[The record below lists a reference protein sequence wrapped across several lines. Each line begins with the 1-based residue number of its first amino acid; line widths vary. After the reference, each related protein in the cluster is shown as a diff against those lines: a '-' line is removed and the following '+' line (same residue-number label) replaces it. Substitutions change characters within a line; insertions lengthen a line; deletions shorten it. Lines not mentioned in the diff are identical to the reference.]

1 MEGLKSHMATVP
13 NPWIYP
19 KYPKVAIVT
28 SYLSFLLLSY
38 AFNACI
44 CKCLCG
50 TVLSLKN
57 ISI

>member
-28 SYLSFLLLSY
+28 SYLSFLQNVKSNSVTGLVQGL
-38 AFNACI
+38 I
-44 CKCLCG
+44 
-50 TVLSLKN
+50 
-57 ISI
+57 